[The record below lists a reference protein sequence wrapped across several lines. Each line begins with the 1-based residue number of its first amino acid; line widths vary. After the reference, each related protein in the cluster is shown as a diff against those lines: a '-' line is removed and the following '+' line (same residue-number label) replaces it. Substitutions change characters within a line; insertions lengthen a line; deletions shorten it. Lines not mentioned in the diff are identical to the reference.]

1 MSYEKDEI
9 KLRETLFY
17 EQAFFYKEG
26 ALQSLNISGVKWV
39 EESLE
44 NILKLA
50 AEETK
55 TDRGS
60 IFKSKQCC
68 LNIKYKL

>member
-26 ALQSLNISGVKWV
+26 ALQS
-39 EESLE
+39 
-44 NILKLA
+44 
-50 AEETK
+50 
-55 TDRGS
+55 
-60 IFKSKQCC
+60 
-68 LNIKYKL
+68 